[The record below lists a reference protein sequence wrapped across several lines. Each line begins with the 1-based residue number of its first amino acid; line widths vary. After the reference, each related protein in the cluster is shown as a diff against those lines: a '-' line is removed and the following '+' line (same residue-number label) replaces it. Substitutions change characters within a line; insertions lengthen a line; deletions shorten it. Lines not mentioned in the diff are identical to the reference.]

1 MNFIFVIISNIYS
14 CIVSIL
20 FFNVLYQKKEINTFF
35 KGFVIVSLV
44 ILKSTAHLAGIPILN
59 AGFSFLST
67 ILLFLLFYKRK
78 SLYFLINCAIL
89 TVILVSADVIS
100 TLILTIPLN
109 MTITQLIS
117 DNRFFIYVARYVFYW
132 LTVTLMYII
141 FFSISKKHTPS
152 LLKAQEVIFYI
163 ILTCLEIFLLQYVSK
178 IVSDTS
184 DGAEILIM
192 IFTYLFIDIY
202 TAYLI
207 YKISKGRETENELRL
222 VRQQS
227 NMQLS
232 VYKEISDKYKT
243 TRAIVHDMKKH
254 ITALEG
260 LIDCSYTDKAQ
271 KYTELLHTE
280 LDKLVP
286 EFIHNN
292 QILAVIINDNLTH
305 AQRQDIKMDLDIE
318 EVNLDFVSDID
329 ITSIFANIVDNAVEA
344 CSELEK
350 EKRKIKIAVKQI
362 GGFLVINISNPYTV
376 IKTDSNGK
384 ICSTKEFHEG
394 IGLSNV
400 KTAVEKYDGAF
411 EIDTEN
417 NYFVV
422 KITVP
427 IPQKITKKP
436 AVSGVMT

>member
-1 MNFIFVIISNIYS
+1 MQYIFVGISTGYTY
-14 CIVSIL
+14 IVTL
-20 FFNVLYQKKEINTFF
+20 LYLDNLYQKKEVSTFIHILMF
-35 KGFVIVSLV
+35 ILNI
-44 ILKSTAHLAGIPILN
+44 ILKLLTYYAHIPIVN
-59 AGFSFLST
+59 AAYSFIST
-67 ILLFLLFYKRK
+67 IIIYLIFYKYK
-78 SLYFLINCAIL
+78 SLYFIMNCIILNIILISSDIIA
-89 TVILVSADVIS
+89 
-100 TLILTIPLN
+100 TLILTIPLKL
-109 MTITQLIS
+109 TINELVLNNQL
-117 DNRFFIYVARYVFYW
+117 YVYITRYVFYW
-132 LTVTLMYII
+132 LILTVMYII
-141 FFSISKKHTPS
+141 FFSLSKKKTPTI
-152 LLKAQEVIFYI
+152 LKLQEVIFYI